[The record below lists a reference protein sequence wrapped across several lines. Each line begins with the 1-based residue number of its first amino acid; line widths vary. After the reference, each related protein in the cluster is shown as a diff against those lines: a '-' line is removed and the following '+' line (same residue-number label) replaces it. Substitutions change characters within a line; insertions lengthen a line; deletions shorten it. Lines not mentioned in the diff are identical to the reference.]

1 MNTLACPSEQ
11 NDGIAF
17 SLGERLR
24 TIGQGLESLHVEDF
38 ELRTEGDGYFALG
51 IPSAAVKNDDADGHI
66 SQFGVNRVL
75 LKAWHSLIGRDA
87 PERKFATP
95 GSNVL
100 RILFTAEGMLRLEH
114 QGKLKRNSDSAGV
127 PNLNKVSQVLRL
139 VGECIDEKAG
149 RLIAVEKYRDRISFE
164 YGTASDNHVREEWKL
179 ADLYEFWLEVSNR
192 RRARYDIAERALAI
206 EADKLRSER

>member
-11 NDGIAF
+11 NGGIAF

-38 ELRTEGDGYFALG
+38 ELRTEGDGYLALG
-51 IPSAAVKNDDADGHI
+51 IPSAAVKNGDADGHI

-114 QGKLKRNSDSAGV
+114 QGKLKRNSDSAGG
-127 PNLNKVSQVLRL
+127 SQSQQSF
-139 VGECIDEKAG
+139 AG
-149 RLIAVEKYRDRISFE
+149 ASF
-164 YGTASDNHVREEWKL
+164 G
-179 ADLYEFWLEVSNR
+179 R
-192 RRARYDIAERALAI
+192 RMHRRKGRATHCRRKIPG
-206 EADKLRSER
+206 